1 MIFRKKEPSLEVIVG
16 AESGIKGDLTTK
28 GAVKFDGVIDGC
40 IRADWLIVGE
50 TGMIR
55 GDVSARGTIVY
66 GKIEGNIESSE
77 ITEIKAKAVVE
88 GDIRT
93 AKLVVSEGAIFEGRS
108 HMQKLNQIEAGGV
121 LSIEQ
126 KVKKSLME

>member
-77 ITEIKAKAVVE
+77 ITEIKAKAIVE

-108 HMQKLNQIEAGGV
+108 YMQKLNQIEAGGV